1 VRGGNI
7 PGALQASRTRIR
19 PQLDFFSK
27 SPKGLPRNMKSDL
40 PLKQMLVIAVVAI
53 IAYFAVFAFI
63 ENRRNRNGPWSVTFA
78 ADASGVPT
86 LTVNEPGLKISNLRI
101 NFPGQSI
108 PITNTALSFQPP
120 KPVPFDL
127 PFGRCIF
134 EDTTFQPGTVVM
146 ELFGHEI
153 QLMPRVLTIDKK
165 EITWQSDFT
174 ISITAT
180 NSR

>member
-1 VRGGNI
+1 
-7 PGALQASRTRIR
+7 
-19 PQLDFFSK
+19 
-27 SPKGLPRNMKSDL
+27 MKSDL

-63 ENRRNRNGPWSVTFA
+63 ENRRTRNGPWSVTFA

-86 LTVNEPGLKISNLRI
+86 LTVNEPSLKISNVKI
-101 NFPGQSI
+101 TFPGQSI
-108 PITNTALSFQPP
+108 SISNTVLSFQPP

-127 PFGRCIF
+127 PFGKCMF
-134 EDTTFQPGTVVM
+134 EDTTFQPGTVVL

-165 EITWQSDFT
+165 EIPWQSDFT
-174 ISITAT
+174 VSIIAT
-180 NSR
+180 NTR